1 MTHTAATV
9 TAASTVTVSDLTTD
23 QKVTVALKARA
34 FGVEIETVGATRTVL
49 ANAIAKVFPG
59 STVSKGTDWYASIYV
74 TMPDGR
80 VWRLMSDG
88 SLTGRSRGSRPTFSE
103 KCAEVVSPILTW
115 ADMDQLQEVV
125 RVIRRAGATVDASC
139 GIHVHVDARDLTVK
153 QVANLVTD
161 VSNNEGMFDEMLG
174 IANNRRH
181 QWCKPLPMEKA
192 ARITAL
198 RETEEAAKVAR
209 ESKAL
214 ADVWYG
220 GSYESRT
227 KHYNSTRYHGLNLHA
242 LYTKGT
248 VEFRW
253 FQPSLH
259 AGEVKAYVVLALA
272 MVGRA
277 VVVSTV
283 KPGTGWTVFGTVNAA
298 GAVRRFFNHHGL
310 HGAEFANT
318 RLHLRARVT
327 GDTVA
332 PDAEALP
339 VRRVRAARPVATPAG
354 FVSATTVTANA

>member
-1 MTHTAATV
+1 MTI
-9 TAASTVTVSDLTTD
+9 TAASTITAALTTD
-23 QKVTVALKARA
+23 QKVTVALKSRA
-34 FGVEIETVGATRTVL
+34 FGIEIETVGATRTVL

-59 STVSKGTDWYASIYV
+59 AVVSKGTDWYASFYV
-74 TMPDGR
+74 TMTDGR

-88 SLTGRSRGSRPTFSE
+88 SLSGRSRGSRPTYSE

-115 ADMDQLQEVV
+115 ADMDALQEVV
-125 RVIRRAGATVDASC
+125 RVIRRAGATVDSSC

-153 QVANLVTD
+153 HIANLTAD
-161 VSNNEGMFDEMLG
+161 VSNNEGMFDASLG
-174 IANNRRH
+174 IANARRL
-181 QWCKPLPMEKA
+181 QWCKPIAAEKT
-192 ARITAL
+192 ARIVAL
-198 RETEEAAKVAR
+198 RETDEADKLAR
-209 ESKAL
+209 TSDTL
-214 ADVWYG
+214 GRVWYG
-220 GSYESRT
+220 RDPADCQD
-227 KHYNSTRYHGLNLHA
+227 HYNHTRYHGLNLHA

-283 KPGTGWTVFGTVNAA
+283 KLGTGWTVFGEKDAA

-327 GDTVA
+327 NATVA

-339 VRRVRAARPVATPAG
+339 VRRVRATRAAAPAPV
-354 FVSATTVTANA
+354 FATTATVVAAA